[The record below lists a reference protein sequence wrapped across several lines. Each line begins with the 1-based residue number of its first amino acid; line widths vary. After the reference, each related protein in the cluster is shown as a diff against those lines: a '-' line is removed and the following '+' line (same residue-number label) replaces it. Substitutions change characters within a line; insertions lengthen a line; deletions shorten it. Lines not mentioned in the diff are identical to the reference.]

1 MTQKQKDALSGIM
14 IVVNSIES
22 GLKEVKD
29 SNQDLKAKKTLE
41 AIKKELKK
49 VTRTTETLESKIQS
63 KLKEL

>member
-1 MTQKQKDALSGIM
+1 MTQKQEDALQGIM
-14 IVVNSIES
+14 TVVNSIES
-22 GLKEVKD
+22 GLKNVKD

-49 VTRTTETLESKIQS
+49 VTRTSVTLEDRIQS

>member
-1 MTQKQKDALSGIM
+1 MTQKQEDALQGIM
-14 IVVNSIES
+14 TVVNSIES
-22 GLKEVKD
+22 GLKDVKD

-49 VTRTTETLESKIQS
+49 VTRTTETLESKIKR

>member
-1 MTQKQKDALSGIM
+1 MTQKQEDALQGIM
-14 IVVNSIES
+14 TVVNSIES
-22 GLKEVKD
+22 GLKDVKD

-49 VTRTTETLESKIQS
+49 VTRTSVTLEDRIQS

>member
-1 MTQKQKDALSGIM
+1 MTQKQEDALQGIM
-14 IVVNSIES
+14 TVVNSIES
-22 GLKEVKD
+22 GLKNVKD

-49 VTRTTETLESKIQS
+49 VTRTTETLESKIKR